1 MSSIINFQLYWQL
14 TLWLVLLLSTKSIKF
29 VLLSIAT
36 TSRVFSIL
44 QKSKTLSPHCRIS
57 HSKYSS
63 PFEMK
68 EISIKK
74 KWTISRKSMLAMLS
88 SNRKLLWSE
97 ELSSENNEMRLKL
110 SQTLRHL
117 KQSEMKIQ
125 LLNNKIRLLSHE
137 IAEKEAVIKYL

>member
-36 TSRVFSIL
+36 TSRVLSIL
-44 QKSKTLSPHCRIS
+44 QTSKNLSPHCRIS

-63 PFEMK
+63 PFEVK

-88 SNRKLLWSE
+88 SNRKLLWSWP
-97 ELSSENNEMRLKL
+97 K
-110 SQTLRHL
+110 
-117 KQSEMKIQ
+117 EMKSYHR
-125 LLNNKIRLLSHE
+125 KIMRWGWNWARLCDIWSRVRWRYSYW
-137 IAEKEAVIKYL
+137 ITK